1 MKTLDE
7 VISRLEPVAEHNTMW
22 FDEHHCI
29 VGETTVK
36 DALHY
41 LKEYRM
47 QVDDIVAKRKALE
60 YKSKRYD
67 EMCETIQKQGQ
78 EHEDRVQAEIARY
91 LEAVRNCELAEN
103 KYKKL
108 AEEASQNLVNTS
120 QNEPLT
126 WDELRA
132 MGGKPVWV
140 EIENSVC
147 KKGWFLINY
156 CSGNELHLISING
169 SSYFLRDFSD
179 TWQAYRKERG

>member
-1 MKTLDE
+1 MRTLDE
-7 VISRLEPVAEHNTMW
+7 TIELLGSIYYNDFKKAKADAVA
-22 FDEHHCI
+22 
-29 VGETTVK
+29 
-36 DALHY
+36 Y

-78 EHEDRVQAEIARY
+78 EREDRLQAEIARY
-91 LEAVRNCELAEN
+91 LEAVKNCELAEN

-126 WDELRA
+126 WDELRE
-132 MGGKPVWV
+132 MEGKPVWV
-140 EIENSVC
+140 EIIGRTIPLDSAW
-147 KKGWFLINY
+147 GIAT
-156 CSGNELHLISING
+156 GG
-169 SSYFLRDFSD
+169 SYHTWQGVESWRLVRPGAEYSLPVADYGK
-179 TWQAYRKERG
+179 TWQAYRKERK